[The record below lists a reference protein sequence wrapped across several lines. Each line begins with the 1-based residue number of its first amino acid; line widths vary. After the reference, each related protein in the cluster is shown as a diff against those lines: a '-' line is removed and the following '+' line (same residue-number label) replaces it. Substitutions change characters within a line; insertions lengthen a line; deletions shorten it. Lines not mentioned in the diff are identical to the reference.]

1 MAQAKTRIM
10 PFSHMGLSS
19 TPRMVGPQK
28 ASSSYKQ
35 GAPVIVDAN
44 GYVASPS
51 TTSST
56 GASSKLTVVTK
67 AKKIT
72 GFVAEDGANSA
83 SKTSDVGLVRAQEG
97 VEFIGHLISATS
109 PSSNAKVAQTDL
121 GALYPLAK
129 HASDSHWGICK
140 QTSSISSVASVV
152 SGRVTRLIDDIGT
165 VNGRVAFEIPGSF
178 VSLGA

>member
-19 TPRMVGPQK
+19 TPKLVGPQK
-28 ASSSYKQ
+28 ANSNYKQ

-51 TTSST
+51 TTAST
-56 GASSKLTVVTK
+56 GVGGKLTVVTQ
-67 AKKIT
+67 ATKIT
-72 GFVAEDGANSA
+72 GFVDQDGAASA
-83 SKTSDVGLVRAQEG
+83 SKTSDVGVHRAQEG
-97 VEFIGHLISATS
+97 MEFVGHLISATS

-121 GALYPLAK
+121 GARYPLAK
-129 HASDSHWGICK
+129 HASDTHWGICK
-140 QTSSISSVASVV
+140 QTASIVSVANVV
-152 SGRVTRLIDDIGT
+152 SGRVTRLIDDTST
-165 VNGRVAFEIPGSF
+165 VNGRVAFEIPGSY